1 MALNV
6 TSSLQ
11 NWQFQQ
17 SHIERNMDSAAYESA
32 HPDDTLILGGPARLS
47 DVDLAGSQ
55 AGDAQLGLG
64 ITPSTSGVTLLP
76 IGMVQSMSWSTQKPT
91 QPLMAIGSGRTF
103 FSSGKSQTSWQMSRL
118 MSNGR
123 NLLHVLY
130 HAAKDKGI
138 DVSKFDDP
146 AGVSNGAQ
154 FLTNLDSE
162 LYHIP
167 FGIGMLF
174 RNKVHDWV
182 GAFYGEAC
190 MIGSYAVGLNAGSS
204 VVMEQVNGVCDRML
218 PMSLASISASP
229 YAPRATIDQI
239 IGFAQGQ
246 GPNRYGPGAVAVS
259 NATSEQV
266 TIPS

>member
-1 MALNV
+1 MPLNV
-6 TSSLQ
+6 TNSLQ
-11 NWQFQQ
+11 NWQFQK
-17 SHIERNMDSAAYESA
+17 SHIERNMDSSAYESA
-32 HPDDTLILGGPARLS
+32 HPDDTLILAGPARLVDIDLSRTGVTS
-47 DVDLAGSQ
+47 DQV
-55 AGDAQLGLG
+55 GLNVQG
-64 ITPSTSGVTLLP
+64 NQSGVTLLP
-76 IGMVQSMSWSTQKPT
+76 IGMVQSVTWSTSKPT

-103 FSSGKSQTSWQMSRL
+103 FSSGKSQTSWSMARL

-138 DVSKFDDP
+138 DVSQFDDP
-146 AGVSNGAQ
+146 AGVTNGAQ

-190 MIGSYAVGLNAGSS
+190 MIGSYSVGLNAGSS

-218 PMSLASISASP
+218 PMSLASISGSG
-229 YAPRATIDQI
+229 YVPRATIDQI
-239 IGFAQGQ
+239 IGFAAGQ
-246 GPNRYGPGAVAVS
+246 GPSRAGTGTI
-259 NATSEQV
+259 ATSGNVSETV
-266 TIPS
+266 AIP

>member
-11 NWQFQQ
+11 NWQFQK

-32 HPDDTLILGGPARLS
+32 HPDDTLILGGPARLN
-47 DVDLAGSQ
+47 DVNLA
-55 AGDAQLGLG
+55 DAPQGTQLGLNVAASP
-64 ITPSTSGVTLLP
+64 TGVTLLP

-138 DVSKFDDP
+138 DVSSFDDP
-146 AGVSNGAQ
+146 AGVTNGAQ

-239 IGFAQGQ
+239 IGFTSGK
-246 GPNRYGPGAVAVS
+246 GPNRYGDGTVSTAGDISQQVAV
-259 NATSEQV
+259 T
-266 TIPS
+266 P